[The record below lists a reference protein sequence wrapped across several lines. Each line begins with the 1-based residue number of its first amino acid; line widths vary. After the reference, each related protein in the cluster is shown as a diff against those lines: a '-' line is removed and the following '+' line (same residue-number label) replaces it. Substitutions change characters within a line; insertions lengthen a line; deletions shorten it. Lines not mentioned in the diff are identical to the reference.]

1 VTVSRRARIKTNFLA
16 NAAGMAVPLATSLV
30 TVPIYI
36 SEIGAARYGVLV
48 LVWVLLGYFGF
59 LDLGLSRA
67 SANALSRLGHAGAE
81 QRVPVFVTSLYLSLG
96 LGALGGA
103 VLHLASGAAMAL
115 FPAAPGELAAEVTQ
129 AMPWIACMV
138 PVALVT
144 AVVTGAL
151 ESRERFMTTNGLQV
165 FGNVLGQV
173 APVVCAVLIGPSL
186 AVVVPAA
193 FLSRLAS
200 TLLILGF
207 AVRGERPVDLRRFE
221 RARVRELLGYG
232 AWVSVS
238 SLVSP
243 LLEALDRFLIGA
255 TLGAAAVAHYS
266 VPMNLATRGQVISTA
281 LARTLFPRFSQLG
294 PEEATRL
301 AVRATISLAHCFA
314 AACGPAIILSGPFL
328 GLWLGADFA
337 AHATPVAQVL
347 LIGAW
352 TNGIAFLPY
361 TLLQGQGRPDL
372 TAKIHVAELVP
383 FVAALWLLVERFG
396 LVGAAIAWT
405 LRTTADCLVLLRV
418 ARCRDKGL
426 LRVLPAAALMLLCYG
441 VAQAPSLPP
450 LWAAL
455 AASCM
460 GLLTL
465 ASGLAFDPS
474 LRGMV
479 QGMLAGAARTSRVR

>member
-1 VTVSRRARIKTNFLA
+1 MVSRRSKIKTNFLA

-48 LVWVLLGYFGF
+48 LVWVLLGYAGF

-67 SANALSRLGHAGAE
+67 SANALSRLGDAGAE

-103 VLHLASGAAMAL
+103 ILYLASGAAMAF
-115 FPAAPGELAAEVTQ
+115 FPAAQGELAAEVTQ
-129 AMPWIACMV
+129 ATPWMACML

-144 AVVTGAL
+144 GVVTGAL
-151 ESRERFMTTNGLQV
+151 ESRERFLTTNGLQA

-173 APVVCAVLIGPSL
+173 APVVCAALVGPSL
-186 AVVVPAA
+186 AIVIPAA

-207 AVRGERPVDLRRFE
+207 AVRSERSADPRRFE
-221 RARVRELLGYG
+221 CARVRELLGYG

-266 VPMNLATRGQVISTA
+266 VPMSLATRGQVISTA
-281 LARTLFPRFSQLG
+281 LARALFPRFSLLG
-294 PEEATRL
+294 PEEASRL
-301 AVRATISLAHCFA
+301 ALRATISLAHCFA
-314 AACGPAIILSGPFL
+314 AACGPAIILSGPL
-328 GLWLGADFA
+328 LELWLGADFA

-347 LIGAW
+347 LFGAW

-372 TAKIHVAELVP
+372 TAKIHLAELAP
-383 FVAALWLLVERFG
+383 FVGALWLLVERFG

-405 LRTTADCLVLLRV
+405 LRTTADCLVLLWV
-418 ARCRDKGL
+418 ARCCDRSL
-426 LRVLPAAALMLLCYG
+426 LRVLPAAALMVLCYG
-441 VAQAPSLPP
+441 VAQAPSLPQ
-450 LWAAL
+450 LWSAL
-455 AASCM
+455 TASCM
-460 GLLTL
+460 GLLML
-465 ASGLAFDPS
+465 ASGLIFDPS
-474 LRGMV
+474 LRGMA
-479 QGMLAGAARTSRVR
+479 QRMLAGAARTGRAR